1 MTSPPSSECFRV
13 DDRLTILPVVHAS
26 GPYARAVEKWL
37 LEHPIDCLAVPLPPS
52 FGEPICRAIPLL
64 PNPSMVIQPPME
76 WSASD
81 DESTWDSDIDSEE
94 DISNGFGFNDPGHAS
109 EEESQVPYSY
119 VPIDPSQSVIAALRF
134 ALGEHLPIRF
144 IDLEVAEFY
153 EERCASPDAFALRSV
168 SIEAFATSVLP
179 AVGHPTHPQVWE
191 RIHFMAEQLRGLT
204 RKYKNVVALCSIQH
218 WPWLRQSYLQPN
230 ETIPDPHSVHEAE
243 LKSVA
248 ENTLVFLFGE
258 LPYITGVYEESR
270 RDSAVDNQLPAI
282 DGIKRLLITA
292 RASYIADLGPRGR
305 RITTLLLSQCLKYI
319 RNLTL
324 LDRRLT
330 PDLYT
335 LAIAAKQILG
345 DQFAIHLVEAARNY
359 PFIDEL
365 PWPTVTLGINQARLS
380 ENEIVP
386 VVNRLAGAATE
397 WRSIELNR
405 KPMKYD
411 EQKWKMAWNPYRQ
424 CSWPPEDEQIESF
437 RSRVVERAKASL
449 GADLARTEKFTTSM
463 MDGLDIRETM
473 RHWYDGELYVKIQ
486 PPTIGYL
493 DACVFL
499 FESQADPRSY
509 PWRTT
514 WFAEHEDES
523 TLAFFATDFHQQ
535 MIGPGVAVATY
546 GGALFL
552 YPPRPIPDIWHNP
565 KLDFADT
572 MEDRIVAAACFHS
585 QSRHIAFMSPSAPGA
600 AWRRLAKRYGK
611 RLVHVPLG
619 HFNDAIVQQL
629 RTVHVLNGQ
638 QVRSYASHFI
648 RKA

>member
-1 MTSPPSSECFRV
+1 MTESNKADCFRV
-13 DDRLTILPVVHAS
+13 DNRLTILPVVHAS

-37 LEHPIDCLAVPLPPS
+37 LEHPVDCLAVPLPPS
-52 FGEPICRAIPLL
+52 FGEPVCRAILRL
-64 PNPSMVIQPPME
+64 PSPSIVLQAPME
-76 WSASD
+76 R
-81 DESTWDSDIDSEE
+81 STWDDHVDWNPEGSHAEDDSENSE
-94 DISNGFGFNDPGHAS
+94 LGFS
-109 EEESQVPYSY
+109 EATESQAPYSY
-119 VPIDPSQSVIAALRF
+119 VPIDPSQSVIAAIRF
-134 ALGEHLPIRF
+134 ALGEHLPVRF
-144 IDLEVAEFY
+144 VDLEVAEFSP
-153 EERCASPDAFALRSV
+153 EQCASPDAFALRDV
-168 SIEAFATSVLP
+168 PIETFATSVLP
-179 AVGHPTHPQVWE
+179 AVVHPIDAQVWD
-191 RIHFMAEQLRGLT
+191 RIHFMANQLRDLT
-204 RKYKNVVALCSIQH
+204 KKYSRVVALCSIHH
-218 WPWLRQSYLQPN
+218 WPWLRQSYLEPKQ
-230 ETIPDPHSVHEAE
+230 TIAEPHQAHEANPM
-243 LKSVA
+243 SVA
-248 ENTLVFLFGE
+248 ENTLVFLLSE
-258 LPYITGVYEESR
+258 LPFITGVYEESR
-270 RDSAVDNQLPAI
+270 LETSGDSQSAAI
-282 DGIKRLLITA
+282 DGIKRLLMA
-292 RASYIADLGPRGR
+292 GRASYMADLGSRGR

-345 DQFAIHLVEAARNY
+345 DQFAIHLVEAARDY
-359 PFIDEL
+359 PFLEESE
-365 PWPTVTLGINQARLS
+365 WPTTTLGIDQARLPDGQV
-380 ENEIVP
+380 VP
-386 VVNRLAGAATE
+386 IVNRLAGAATE

-405 KPMKYD
+405 KPLKYD
-411 EQKWKMAWNPYRQ
+411 EKKWQMAWNPYRQ

-437 RSRVVERAKASL
+437 RSRVIERAKAAL

-486 PPTIGYL
+486 PPTIGHL
-493 DACVFL
+493 DAAVFL

-514 WFAEHEDES
+514 WFAEHKDES
-523 TLAFFATDFHQQ
+523 TLAFFATDFRQE

-552 YPPRPIPDIWHNP
+552 YPPRPIDDIWMDAE
-565 KLDFADT
+565 LDFADT
-572 MEDRIVAAACFHS
+572 MEDRVVAAACLHS
-585 QSRHIAFMSPSAPGA
+585 RSRHIAILSPTAPGA
-600 AWRRLAKRYGK
+600 AWKRLAKRYGK

-619 HFNDAIVQQL
+619 HFNDAMVQQL